1 MNRVNRSLADLT
13 AILLHCSFL
22 NSVAASFRFFTSSCT
37 VVAELVDSMERRPL
51 MVAMPADVPEL
62 MELRNS
68 VTATV
73 MLADMSVCLKI
84 ARYFNLVC

>member
-1 MNRVNRSLADLT
+1 MKRVNRSLADFT

-22 NSVAASFRFFTSSCT
+22 NSIAASLRFWTSSTT
-37 VVAELVDSMERRPL
+37 VVAELVDSMDSRPL
-51 MVAMPADVPEL
+51 MVAIPAEVPEL

-73 MLADMSVCLKI
+73 ILADISI
-84 ARYFNLVC
+84 